1 MRTTLFSVKVILGMM
16 LTPVY
21 ADDAPY
27 AELEGIEARCARDVA
42 NATWEVMRDQSWRQL
57 SQLLSFGG
65 ASDMVALI
73 GDTIRAE
80 LRGCFVEVYRLGVEH
95 GQRIEASHE
104 TPR

>member
-1 MRTTLFSVKVILGMM
+1 MTFET
-16 LTPVY
+16 
-21 ADDAPY
+21 D
-27 AELEGIEARCARDVA
+27 
-42 NATWEVMRDQSWRQL
+42 
-57 SQLLSFGG
+57 
-65 ASDMVALI
+65 SDMVALI